1 MSRLTRLSPQAIRAM
16 YGSETDQALI
26 MLLTVYDPTDNS
38 TIIGRMADSFTG
50 RLPALSTEAEIVY
63 GVTSRSNDYYFIPM
77 EITLPGEQETGVGQC
92 SITINYAAP
101 DLIAAIRQGIT
112 KPTKILLELV
122 LSGSPDTVEASFA
135 DFYITSVNYD
145 AQKISLSLDM
155 INLSREP
162 FPCFSFTPGYFPG
175 LF

>member
-26 MLLTVYDPTDNS
+26 MLLTVYDATDNS
-38 TIIGRMADSFTG
+38 TIIGRMADGFTG
-50 RLPALSTEAEIVY
+50 RLPALTTEAEIVY

-101 DLIAAIRQGIT
+101 DLIAAIRAGIT